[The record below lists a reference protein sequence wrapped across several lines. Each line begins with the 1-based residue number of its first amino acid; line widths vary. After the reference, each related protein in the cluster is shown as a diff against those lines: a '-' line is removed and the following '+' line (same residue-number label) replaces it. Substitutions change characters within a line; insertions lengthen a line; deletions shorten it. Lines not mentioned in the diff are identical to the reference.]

1 MPRKQSDP
9 QSVSFVEPGSSPAA
23 AQAGRAERRLRVRE
37 VQWTNLHSTTARLDQ
52 DTDDRLT
59 AAVEHTGK
67 GVQDIWEAAINLLA
81 DQHEIRKRMPAGADL
96 TLPRPIENRTFDEDT
111 VKATV
116 RLTRNTRARL
126 AAAASRLGLGGSEAV
141 VEALNAWFDQQ
152 SVPGERTVP
161 ERPPTRHFTK
171 VMIGDA
177 TSERLGR
184 ESKRLK
190 RTAQS
195 VVEESINRYASRHG
209 VPETMPGGSPVTL
222 PRTGRA
228 SRHGGTA
235 SATARLTANT
245 RARLVS
251 VCELQSRTASDVVDE
266 ALSDYLDHLETLPP
280 A

>member
-1 MPRKQSDP
+1 MPRKQPDP
-9 QSVSFVEPGSSPAA
+9 RSVSFVEPGNSPAA
-23 AQAGRAERRLRVRE
+23 AQAGRSDRPLRVRE

-52 DTDDRLT
+52 DTDNRLT
-59 AAVEHTGK
+59 AAVKHTGK

-81 DQHEIRKRMPAGADL
+81 DQHGIRKKMPAGADL
-96 TLPRPIENRTFDEDT
+96 TLPRPLENRTFDEDT

-116 RLTRNTRARL
+116 RLARNTRARL
-126 AAAASRLGLGGSEAV
+126 AAMASRLGLGGSEAV
-141 VEALNAWFDQQ
+141 VEALNAWFDEQR
-152 SVPGERTVP
+152 VPGEHATL

-171 VMIGDA
+171 VMVKDA

-184 ESKRLK
+184 EARRLK

-209 VPETMPGGSPVTL
+209 VPETMPAGSPVAL
-222 PRTGRA
+222 PRVGRA
-228 SRHGGTA
+228 NAHRGTA
-235 SATARLTANT
+235 SATARLTGNT

-251 VCELQSRTASDVVDE
+251 VCEQQSRTASEVIDE
-266 ALSDYLDHLETLPP
+266 ALSDYFDHLETLPP

>member
-1 MPRKQSDP
+1 
-9 QSVSFVEPGSSPAA
+9 
-23 AQAGRAERRLRVRE
+23 
-37 VQWTNLHSTTARLDQ
+37 LHSTTARLDQ

-67 GVQDIWEAAINLLA
+67 GVQDIWEAAINFLA
-81 DQHEIRKRMPAGADL
+81 DQHGILKKMPAGADL

-152 SVPGERTVP
+152 SVPGEHTAP

-171 VMIGDA
+171 VMIKDA

-209 VPETMPGGSPVTL
+209 VPETMPVGSPLAL
-222 PRTGRA
+222 PKPGRPNA
-228 SRHGGTA
+228 HRGTV
-235 SATARLTANT
+235 STIARLTENT

-251 VCELQSRTASDVVDE
+251 VCERQSRTAGEVIDE
-266 ALSDYLDHLETLPP
+266 ALNEALDYLETTPP

>member
-1 MPRKQSDP
+1 M
-9 QSVSFVEPGSSPAA
+9 
-23 AQAGRAERRLRVRE
+23 
-37 VQWTNLHSTTARLDQ
+37 HSTTARLDQ

-59 AAVEHTGK
+59 AAVDHTGK
-67 GVQDIWEAAINLLA
+67 GVQDIWEAAINFLA
-81 DQHEIRKRMPAGADL
+81 DQHGIRKEMPAGADL

-152 SVPGERTVP
+152 SVPGEHTAP

-171 VMIGDA
+171 VLIKDA

-209 VPETMPGGSPVTL
+209 VPETMPADSPVAL

-228 SRHGGTA
+228 NAHGGTT
-235 SATARLTANT
+235 SATARLTTNT

-251 VCELQSRTASDVVDE
+251 VCAQQSRTASEVIDE
-266 ALSDYLDHLETLPP
+266 ALSDCLDHLETLPP